1 LKSSTPRNFGT
12 GLKDWEA
19 TTSKIQGRSFIQK
32 ISSGRAIMKRVI
44 KKRWIGA
51 GLVFSFCF
59 LLSCSGLGK
68 PQTSKFILLSST
80 IGPIDAGIVGLL
92 ENEFEKDTG
101 IRVRHVGSGTGA
113 ALDIARKGNVDLV
126 LVHAKSLEEKF
137 VNEGFGTERIDLMYN
152 DFVIVGPSD
161 DPAGIKGIKLA
172 TEALRKISEKKATF
186 ISRGDKSG
194 THVAEM
200 ELWGKAGIKPSG
212 SWYVVYEKG
221 ATGNV
226 PTLRYTDEK
235 SAYTVIDRATYLT
248 LKTQIKLAVLVEK
261 DEALLNYMSLITVN
275 PQKFSKVNYGDVMVF
290 VKWLTSPKKG
300 QRIIRDF
307 GKDKYGTSLFFPN
320 SKEWR
325 MAQGT
330 KN

>member
-1 LKSSTPRNFGT
+1 
-12 GLKDWEA
+12 
-19 TTSKIQGRSFIQK
+19 
-32 ISSGRAIMKRVI
+32 MKRI
-44 KKRWIGA
+44 RREQWISI
-51 GLVFSFCF
+51 GLMLSFCF
-59 LLSCSGLGK
+59 VLSCSGLGK

-80 IGPIDAGIVGLL
+80 IGPIDAGIVGTL
-92 ENEFEKDTG
+92 EDAFEKETG

-137 VNEGFGTERIDLMYN
+137 VGEGFGTERIDLMYN
-152 DFVIVGPSD
+152 DFVIVGPSN
-161 DPAGIKGIKLA
+161 DPAGIKGMKLA
-172 TEALRKISEKKATF
+172 TEALKKISEKKVTF

-200 ELWGKAGIKPSG
+200 ELWGKAGMKPSG
-212 SWYVVYEKG
+212 SWYVIYEKG

-261 DEALLNYMSLITVN
+261 DEALLNYMTLIPVN
-275 PQKFSKVNYGDVMVF
+275 PQKFPKVNYADVMVF

-300 QRIIRDF
+300 QQIIKDF
-307 GKDKYGTSLFFPN
+307 GKDKYGSPLFFPN

-325 MAQGT
+325 MAQGI
-330 KN
+330 KK

>member
-1 LKSSTPRNFGT
+1 MRRT
-12 GLKDWEA
+12 GRIRW
-19 TTSKIQGRSFIQK
+19 TSIGLILSFCSIL
-32 ISSGRAIMKRVI
+32 SC
-44 KKRWIGA
+44 A
-51 GLVFSFCF
+51 GLS
-59 LLSCSGLGK
+59 K
-68 PQTSKFILLSST
+68 PQAGKFILLSST
-80 IGPIDAGIVGLL
+80 IGPIDAGIVGAL
-92 ENEFEKDTG
+92 EDAFEKETG
-101 IRVRHVGSGTGA
+101 IRIRHVGSGTGA

-137 VNEGFGTERIDLMYN
+137 VQEGFGTERIDLMYN
-152 DFVIVGPSD
+152 DFVIVGPSN
-161 DPAGIKGIKLA
+161 DPAGIKGMKLA
-172 TEALRKISEKKATF
+172 TEALRKISERNVTF

-212 SWYVVYEKG
+212 PWYVIYEKG

-248 LKTQIKLAVLVEK
+248 LKTQIKLAILVEK
-261 DEALLNYMSLITVN
+261 DEALLNYMSLIPVN
-275 PQKFSKVNYGDVMVF
+275 PKKFPKTNYEDAMVF

-300 QRIIRDF
+300 QKIIRDF
-307 GKDKYGTSLFFPN
+307 GKEKYGTSLFFPN

-325 MAQGT
+325 SLQG
-330 KN
+330 KNN